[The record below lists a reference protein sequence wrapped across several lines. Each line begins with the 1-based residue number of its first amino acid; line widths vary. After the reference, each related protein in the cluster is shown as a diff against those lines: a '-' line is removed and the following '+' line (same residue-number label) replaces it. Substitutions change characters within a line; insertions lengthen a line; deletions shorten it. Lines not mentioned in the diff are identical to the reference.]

1 MISGQILAAGGI
13 FSSGKELAFYTIGFL
28 AVVSLLVG
36 TVHSIRVHSREGAGS
51 GITAQIG
58 AIIFAVLVALSV
70 GIAALV
76 THEFN
81 KHGID
86 NTVNVDNPWG
96 R

>member
-1 MISGQILAAGGI
+1 MSGQILAAGSI
-13 FSSGKELAFYTIGFL
+13 FSSGKELAFYAIGFL
-28 AVVSLLVG
+28 AVVALLVG

-58 AIIFAVLVALSV
+58 TIIFAVLVALSV

-81 KHGID
+81 SHGIA